1 MSAATRPGPIRFGT
15 SGWRGI
21 LGDELHDRRVAA
33 AVTGV
38 AAWLGATRAVGPVL
52 VAHDRRF
59 GGARW
64 AALAAAVLRARGRVV
79 RVAREPAPTPA
90 LARAV
95 RREGAAAALVFTASH
110 NAAWDHGLKVLDGRG
125 ASAAPAVTGVIERA
139 AAEALASSLEPP
151 ASRVERGVDL
161 LGPYRADLRGA
172 LSGSLDGL
180 GVAYDAMHG
189 AAAGVLDAVLR
200 EAGARLRVLR
210 VEPDLRF
217 GGSAPDP
224 TPARL
229 AALRRTVAS
238 DPRCALGLASD
249 GDGDRYAVV
258 DEAGRCISESQALA
272 LLVDHLAR
280 SGRVRAGVA
289 ISLATGSLVERVAR
303 HHGMTVERY
312 PIGFKHMADALAAG
326 TVDVAGEESG
336 GFALGVFSLDK
347 DGMLAGTLL
356 AEMATREP
364 LGRTLRRLERRFGRL
379 ASGRRA
385 LPADPVASESLE
397 RLRERPPQRL
407 ASGAV
412 RAVDVRDGLRLEL
425 EDGFLMLRR
434 SGTEGVLRVYAEAP
448 SARGLAR
455 RLGEGERLLRARGHG
470 CPGRIL
476 STAKG

>member
-1 MSAATRPGPIRFGT
+1 VSAATRPGPIRFGT

-21 LGDELHDRRVAA
+21 LGDELQDRRVAA

-38 AAWLGATRAVGPVL
+38 AAWLGATRAPGPVL
-52 VAHDRRF
+52 VSHDRRF

-64 AALAAAVLRARGRVV
+64 ASLAAAVLRGRGRVV
-79 RVAREPAPTPA
+79 RVTRGPAPTPA

-95 RREGAAAALVFTASH
+95 RRERAAAALIFTASH
-110 NAAWDHGLKVLDGRG
+110 NAASDHGLKVLDGRG
-125 ASAAPAVTGVIERA
+125 ASAPPAVTGVIERA
-139 AAEALASSLEPP
+139 AAEALAASLEAP
-151 ASRVERGVDL
+151 SGRLERGVDL
-161 LGPYRADLRGA
+161 LGPYRADLLRA
-172 LSGSLDGL
+172 LSVRLDGL

-200 EAGARLRVLR
+200 ESGARLRLLR
-210 VEPDLRF
+210 AEPDLRF

-229 AALRRTVAS
+229 TALRRLVAS
-238 DPRCALGLASD
+238 DRRCALGLASD

-280 SGRVRAGVA
+280 SGRVSAGVA

-303 HHGMTVERY
+303 HHGMSVERH

-326 TVDVAGEESG
+326 RVDVAGEESG
-336 GFALGVFSLDK
+336 GFALGAFSLDK
-347 DGMLAGTLL
+347 DGMLAGALL
-356 AEMATREP
+356 AEMAAREP
-364 LGRTLRRLERRFGRL
+364 LGRTLRRLERRFGKL

-385 LPADPVASESLE
+385 LPADPAAAEALE
-397 RLRERPPQRL
+397 GLREHPPQRL
-407 ASGAV
+407 ASGVV
-412 RAVDVRDGLRLEL
+412 RGVDARDGLRLEL

-455 RLGEGERLLRARGHG
+455 RLGEGEALLRARGHG
-470 CPGRIL
+470 C
-476 STAKG
+476 